1 MANTN
6 YGFNSFVFNAS
17 GINNS
22 AFGQSTMGQNVSGS
36 NNAAFGAYAMDM
48 NISGSRNI
56 AVGTN
61 ALLYNTTGNDNFA
74 LGTATLMNNTAS
86 ENVACGSNA
95 LENNT
100 TGTENTAIGIN
111 ASISN
116 ISGSDNTSIGY
127 KTNYASSSLSGNT
140 ALGSMT
146 AYHNTNGYNCTFLG
160 AFTDVKSTVTN
171 PLHTSTAIGYGAQI
185 TESNQIVLGTE
196 TETVLASQFKSP
208 ARDLKNELG
217 LIDSSDYVPNTEWVQ
232 QAIML
237 RQEEMLEILKKAVGT
252 EVYNLNVNNAGV
264 VNIYLADFEIATF
277 KLLMTRDITGFV
289 ISDTPGRSG
298 VGEYT
303 IYITPPDE
311 GKTMSKL
318 CGVKNNLY
326 GDTFFA
332 ADSLWVMKLYKNKV
346 PYYFQDPPPPVYLA
360 SFTNFT

>member
-17 GINNS
+17 GINNA

-127 KTNYASSSLSGNT
+127 KTNYASLSLSGNT
-140 ALGSMT
+140 ALGSMS
-146 AYHNTNGYNCTFLG
+146 AFRNIIGYNCTFLG
-160 AFTDVKSTVTN
+160 AFTDVESTVTN
-171 PLHTSTAIGYGAQI
+171 PLHTSTAIGYGAKI

-196 TETVLASQFKSP
+196 TETVFASQFSSP
-208 ARDLKNELG
+208 ARELNNELG
-217 LIDSSDYVPNTEWVQ
+217 LIDSSDYVPNTKWVQ
-232 QAIML
+232 EVIRMN
-237 RQEEMLEILKKAVGT
+237 QEEVLGILNKAVGSS
-252 EVYNLNVNNAGV
+252 VYTLNVNDQGV
-264 VNIYLADFEIATF
+264 VNIYLADFQIATF
-277 KLLMTRDITGFV
+277 KLMMTGEIKEFV
-289 ISDTPGRSG
+289 ITDTLGRSS

-303 IYITPPDE
+303 IYITPPTANQ
-311 GKTMSKL
+311 TMLKE

-326 GDTFFA
+326 GDTVFA

-346 PYYFQDPPPPVYLA
+346 PYPILDPNAPKYLA